1 MKNRCLAGVLAAAVA
16 VAVVAG
22 RLPAV
27 ADPAALAVTL
37 EGLTADG
44 HLPVSTAFCLPK
56 GSTGTPQD
64 RSPGLRWTAG
74 PAGTKSYAVI
84 SIDPDVVADLSLM
97 NKPGVTI
104 PVDAPRQ
111 NIYHWA
117 LIDIAPWITRLA
129 PGADGDGFVPGGKPI
144 GATILGVRGTNDYW
158 PLFNKN
164 PNAPAAMK
172 GPYGGWD
179 GPCVPGNDLRVHAYV
194 FRVYALDVRSLG
206 LAGQFFT
213 PAVLSAMNGHVLA
226 EGETRAPFVYAT
238 P

>member
-1 MKNRCLAGVLAAAVA
+1 LLAAAIA
-16 VAVVAG
+16 LAVVAG
-22 RLPAV
+22 RSSAGAAPAPLTV
-27 ADPAALAVTL
+27 AL

-44 HLPVSTAFCLPK
+44 HLPVTTAFCLPK
-56 GSTGTPQD
+56 GSDAKPQD
-64 RSPGLRWTAG
+64 RSPGLHWSAG
-74 PAGTKSYAVI
+74 PAGTRSYAVI

-97 NKPGVTI
+97 NKPGVMI

-111 NIYHWA
+111 NIYHWE

-144 GATILGVRGTNDYW
+144 GPTILGVRGTNDYW

-164 PNAPAAMK
+164 PNAAPAMK

-194 FRVYALDVRSLG
+194 FRVYALDVRTLG
-206 LAGQFFT
+206 LSGQFFA
-213 PAVLSAMNGHVLA
+213 PAVLAAMNGHILA
-226 EGETRAPFVYAT
+226 QGETSAPFVYGT